1 MNLLKIQGPYCN
13 SPKKNL
19 PANSIRLSNKEQD
32 INKAIKKLTSSSSF
46 WSCTALKPTYNVPPP
61 CKRKISGETQKIRA
75 TNHSIKRENK
85 TEVKRNGEKG
95 EETSLHAGR
104 NARERDKTQVIL
116 KNRVSLFVCEV
127 REMTRISL
135 QGLYSGSWQ
144 QTCLVRLLKLL

>member
-116 KNRVSLFVCEV
+116 RIEYHSLCV
-127 REMTRISL
+127 RWEKWHESL
-135 QGLYSGSWQ
+135 CKGYIVALGN
-144 QTCLVRLLKLL
+144 KLIW